1 MPKPRVTSIGEILYD
16 VYPDQKRLGGAPF
29 NFIYHVWKIIGQA
42 QFVSSVGNDEN
53 GKELLSHLSNIG
65 FDVSQIV
72 IDNNYPTGAVNVT
85 IDENKVPRFKISSE
99 CSFDFLAISQEM
111 KDDIE
116 KNTDILYFGTFSQRG
131 NIAKETI
138 DSLLNFDI
146 KYFCDL
152 NLRHNFFTKE
162 MIEKALS
169 TVHLLKMNEDELNQ
183 LIKILNLNGDDPVS
197 GLIDKYSID
206 LIAVTKGEKGAILT
220 TKSETNYYTPP
231 QLEVI
236 DTLGAGDAFAAVLCL
251 GYYYKLPI
259 EKINI
264 HANNFASQICTINGA
279 IPTDDLLYSNLR
291 EIFT

>member
-53 GKELLSHLSNIG
+53 GKELLFHLSNIG
-65 FDVSQIV
+65 FDVSKIV

-131 NIAKETI
+131 IIAKETI

-169 TVHLLKMNEDELNQ
+169 TIHLLKMNEDELNQ
-183 LIKILNLNGDDPVS
+183 LINILNLNGNDPVS
-197 GLIDKYSID
+197 ELIDKYSID

-220 TKSETNYYTPP
+220 TKNATDYYIPP

-291 EIFT
+291 KIFT

>member
-264 HANNFASQICTINGA
+264 YANNFASQICTINGA

>member
-53 GKELLSHLSNIG
+53 GKELLFHLSNIG
-65 FDVSQIV
+65 FDVSKIV

-131 NIAKETI
+131 IIAKETI

-162 MIEKALS
+162 I
-169 TVHLLKMNEDELNQ
+169 
-183 LIKILNLNGDDPVS
+183 GR
-197 GLIDKYSID
+197 
-206 LIAVTKGEKGAILT
+206 
-220 TKSETNYYTPP
+220 
-231 QLEVI
+231 
-236 DTLGAGDAFAAVLCL
+236 
-251 GYYYKLPI
+251 
-259 EKINI
+259 
-264 HANNFASQICTINGA
+264 ASC
-279 IPTDDLLYSNLR
+279 R
-291 EIFT
+291 ERV